1 MCLSSAC
8 ALEQAQKQTSAR
20 RESPGDTG
28 LAFLPQ
34 GLEGEWAFSSPDA
47 ASCPHCHG
55 LQAPDG
61 HPLRVWK
68 ASTEVAAPP
77 AVVLHRILRER
88 ALWDEDLLRA
98 QVLEALMP
106 GVELYHYVTDSM
118 APHPCRDFVVLR

>member
-1 MCLSSAC
+1 MRVGRCPGVEWEFSRPDSRPCPSSC
-8 ALEQAQKQTSAR
+8 CS
-20 RESPGDTG
+20 
-28 LAFLPQ
+28 
-34 GLEGEWAFSSPDA
+34 
-47 ASCPHCHG
+47 
-55 LQAPDG
+55 QAPDG

-77 AVVLHRILRER
+77 AVVLHRVLRER

>member
-1 MCLSSAC
+1 MWVQSGCSP
-8 ALEQAQKQTSAR
+8 ALTAV
-20 RESPGDTG
+20 
-28 LAFLPQ
+28 
-34 GLEGEWAFSSPDA
+34 
-47 ASCPHCHG
+47 PHPHSHG
-55 LQAPDG
+55 SQAPDG

-68 ASTEVAAPP
+68 VSTEVAAPP
-77 AVVLHRILRER
+77 AVVLHRVLRER

>member
-1 MCLSSAC
+1 MACLDLARISRVALQPSFARGWSAG
-8 ALEQAQKQTSAR
+8 R
-20 RESPGDTG
+20 P
-28 LAFLPQ
+28 
-34 GLEGEWAFSSPDA
+34 GLELSGSSPA
-47 ASCPHCHG
+47 LTVAPCPHSCG

-77 AVVLHRILRER
+77 AVVLHRVLRER

>member
-1 MCLSSAC
+1 MRAG
-8 ALEQAQKQTSAR
+8 QDW
-20 RESPGDTG
+20 GVNG
-28 LAFLPQ
+28 
-34 GLEGEWAFSSPDA
+34 SSPA
-47 ASCPHCHG
+47 LTAVSCPCSHG

-77 AVVLHRILRER
+77 AVVLHRVLRER